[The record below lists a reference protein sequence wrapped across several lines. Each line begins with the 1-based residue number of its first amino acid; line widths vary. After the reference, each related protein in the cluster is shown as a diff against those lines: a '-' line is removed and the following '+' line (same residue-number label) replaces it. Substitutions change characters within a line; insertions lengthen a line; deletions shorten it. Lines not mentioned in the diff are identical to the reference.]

1 MIHVLTGAFYLLCI
15 LTLRPSA
22 GPFHPQRFLYFP
34 LDEPP
39 DDLHTF
45 RNSSVFALCVF
56 LLQVCCSEFMEFAD
70 VENLHDFYSSEGG
83 VVHTQDHRGF
93 YVVYDAALKD
103 LEELENELLL
113 VGSHFIQ
120 RNTIKELGNKERA
133 DACSRA
139 GTDFDRVAVLLD
151 LWTCETEF
159 LENKVQVQ

>member
-1 MIHVLTGAFYLLCI
+1 MIFTRSETAPC
-15 LTLRPSA
+15 LRP
-22 GPFHPQRFLYFP
+22 L
-34 LDEPP
+34 L
-39 DDLHTF
+39 
-45 RNSSVFALCVF
+45 FALFIF

-120 RNTIKELGNKERA
+120 RNTIKKLGNKERA
-133 DACSRA
+133 GASTADVCSRA